1 MGRAP
6 QNQNSLER
14 RRRWRK
20 RLVALADMLAGLILV
35 AGIGV
40 WAIMGRVCSPAK
52 PPPAQKGPVPAFFRG
67 MPRVLNIAHRG
78 ASENAPEHTL
88 EAYDLALRHGADVLE
103 LDVRMT
109 GDGVLVA
116 AHDATL
122 KRTLGLEVAIA
133 DLSYE
138 QLSKRAGERRPL
150 RLDDVIAHFPGVRFN
165 LELKDESIE
174 AARALARVIEAT
186 RAASRVLVA
195 SAHDDVMAEFRRNA
209 GPQVATSASMGEALR
224 FHFCH
229 LVGRSCSMPFVAL
242 QLPPLRWLGL
252 TRPEF
257 LRSAHEAGLV
267 VHYWTI
273 DGERAQR
280 RLIEAGADGIMTNRP
295 AQLSQVL
302 ATREKR

>member
-1 MGRAP
+1 
-6 QNQNSLER
+6 
-14 RRRWRK
+14 
-20 RLVALADMLAGLILV
+20 MLAGLVLV
-35 AGIGV
+35 TGIGL
-40 WAIMGRVCSPAK
+40 WAIMGRVCGPAK
-52 PPPAQKGPVPAFFRG
+52 PLPAEKPPVPAFFRG
-67 MPRVLNIAHRG
+67 LPRVLNIAHRG

-88 EAYDLALRHGADVLE
+88 EAYDLALRQGADVLE

-109 GDGVLVA
+109 RDGVLVA

-122 KRTLGLEVAIA
+122 KRTLGLDVAISE
-133 DLSYE
+133 LSYE
-138 QLSKRAGERRPL
+138 ELAKRARDRRPQ
-150 RLDDVIAHFPGVRFN
+150 RLEDVIRHFPGVRFN
-165 LELKDESIE
+165 LELKDEALE
-174 AARALARVIEAT
+174 AAHALARVIEAT

-195 SAHDDVMAEFRRNA
+195 SAHDDVMEEFRRQA
-209 GPQVATSASMGEALR
+209 GPAIATSASMGEALR

-229 LVGRSCSMPFVAL
+229 LLGRSCSMPFVAL

-252 TRPEF
+252 TRAEF
-257 LRSAHEAGLV
+257 LRHAHERGLV

-302 ATREKR
+302 ATREQR